1 MKKMVNFALIGTAI
15 LFFAACGQ
23 KTKQADECATVITTA
38 EEPVVV
44 VTEEFIFDVPVVP
57 KKAAKHEKTA
67 KKEEIETPTKH
78 TTTEVTENLS
88 TVEIT
93 PTSKIDTTY
102 FGFTENV
109 LSNTQMVTAFER
121 KGEEHLVMV
130 SQPGNPDAIDY
141 IEFADRKGHV
151 DVYGVSAGMT
161 AKEARHLRRDMRHF
175 ERRGK
180 IFLYNEDSNIM
191 YRLDGVTSEG
201 QAVTEE
207 EIDNMT
213 VSAVIWKDKNDRA
226 FAVVVEE

>member
-1 MKKMVNFALIGTAI
+1 MKKLVNFALIGTAI
-15 LFFAACGQ
+15 LFFVACGQ
-23 KTKQADECATVITTA
+23 KTKQANECTTVT
-38 EEPVVV
+38 EEPVVM

-67 KKEEIETPTKH
+67 EKKEETETPTKH
-78 TTTEVTENLS
+78 TTAEVTENLS

-93 PTSKIDTTY
+93 PASQIDTTY

-109 LSNTQMVTAFER
+109 LSSTQTVTAFER
-121 KGEEHLVMV
+121 RGEEHLVMV

-141 IEFADRKGHV
+141 IEFADRKDHV
-151 DVYGVSAGMT
+151 DIYGVSAGMT
-161 AKEARHLRRDMRHF
+161 AREARHLRRDMRHF
-175 ERRGK
+175 ERKGK
-180 IFLYNEDSNIM
+180 IFLYSEDSNIM

-201 QAVTEE
+201 QNITEE
-207 EIDNMT
+207 EIDNMM